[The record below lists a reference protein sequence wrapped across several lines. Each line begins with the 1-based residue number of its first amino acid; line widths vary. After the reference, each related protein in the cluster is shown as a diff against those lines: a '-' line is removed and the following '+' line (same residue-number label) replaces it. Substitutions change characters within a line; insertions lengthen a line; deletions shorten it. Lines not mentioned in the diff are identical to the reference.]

1 MMEDQVKIEV
11 DRICRFE
18 NGGQLKAF
26 ADIVV
31 GGHFAVKGFRVVDGK
46 KGLFVSMPSE
56 VGKDGNWYN
65 TFKPLTKEAH
75 AELSKAVLEAYKQE

>member
-1 MMEDQVKIEV
+1 MENQVKVEV
-11 DRICRFE
+11 DRIYRFD

-31 GGHFAVKGFRVVDGK
+31 DGQFAVKGFRVVDGK

-56 VGKDGNWYN
+56 VGKDGTWYN
-65 TFKPLTKEAH
+65 TFKPITKEAS
-75 AELSKAVLEAYKQE
+75 AELNRAILEAYKQE

>member
-1 MMEDQVKIEV
+1 MEDQVRVEI
-11 DRICRFE
+11 DRLYRFD

-31 GGHFAVKGFRVVDGK
+31 GGQFAVKGFRVVDGK

-56 VGKDGNWYN
+56 IGKDGKWYN
-65 TFKPLTKEAH
+65 TFQPLTPEAK
-75 AELSKAVLEAYKQE
+75 AELSRIVLEAYKQE

>member
-1 MMEDQVKIEV
+1 MEDQVKIEV
-11 DRICRFE
+11 DRLYRFD

-31 GGHFAVKGFRVVDGK
+31 GGLFAVKGFRVVDGK

-56 VGKDGNWYN
+56 IGKDGKWYE
-65 TFKPLTKEAH
+65 TFRPMTDAAKT
-75 AELSKAVLEAYKQE
+75 ELNKVILGAYNQE

>member
-1 MMEDQVKIEV
+1 MEDQVKVVV
-11 DRICRFE
+11 DRIYRFD

-56 VGKDGNWYN
+56 IGKDGSWHD
-65 TFKPLTKEAH
+65 TFKPITKEART
-75 AELSKAVLEAYKQE
+75 ELNRVVLEAYKQE

>member
-1 MMEDQVKIEV
+1 MEDLIKIEV
-11 DRICRFE
+11 ERIYRFD

-26 ADIVV
+26 ADIIV
-31 GGHFAVKGFRVVDGK
+31 GGQFSVKGFRVVDGK

-65 TFKPLTKEAH
+65 TFKPMTPEAQT
-75 AELSKAVLEAYKQE
+75 ELNRIVLEAYQQA

>member
-1 MMEDQVKIEV
+1 MEDQIKIEV
-11 DRICRFE
+11 DRLYRFD

-31 GGHFAVKGFRVVDGK
+31 GGQFAVKGFRVVDGK

-56 VGKDGNWYN
+56 VGKDGTWYN

-75 AELSKAVLEAYKQE
+75 NELNKVVLEAYQKE